1 MTGTILD
8 AGKSIENEEDKN
20 EIFMALKLN
29 PTERFSYWCNKLQI
43 SLDGKN
49 LDGLI
54 KFLKDWSVNNT
65 VNY

>member
-1 MTGTILD
+1 MQQ
-8 AGKSIENEEDKN
+8 
-20 EIFMALKLN
+20 
-29 PTERFSYWCNKLQI
+29 RLQI

-54 KFLKDWSVNNT
+54 KFLKDWSVNNI